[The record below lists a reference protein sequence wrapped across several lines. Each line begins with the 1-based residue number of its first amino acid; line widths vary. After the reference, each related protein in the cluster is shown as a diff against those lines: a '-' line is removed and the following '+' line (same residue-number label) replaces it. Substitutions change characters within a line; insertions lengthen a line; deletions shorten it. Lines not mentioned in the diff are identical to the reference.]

1 MWRDQKIQ
9 DRSLTPGKRRGIPFC
24 SVSHSHRSRFWPP
37 SPLIGDCWRVRD
49 RELSIRLLSG
59 AYPGM
64 WDDHIADIVST
75 KMVPCCLPK
84 AELSCSACLL
94 CRSPATAH
102 SCISAGRQLA
112 KLKSHRQGLTDT
124 QRSDPSIRDI
134 TKPSTPLVCHYS
146 AYMDLTVSAL
156 LATDLLNLVGAEEP
170 ERRDIFRETRGEPGR
185 RVPRTEQECARPGGG
200 VGRWERQSNPHR
212 YPGRQGGED
221 RVGASWSQ
229 GGQPEWHNLRCAMD
243 QSRDLTHPS
252 EQPYSIVGRVSD
264 SHDITN
270 HY

>member
-9 DRSLTPGKRRGIPFC
+9 DRSLTPGKRRWIPFC
-24 SVSHSHRSRFWPP
+24 SVSHSHKSRFWPP

-170 ERRDIFRETRGEPGR
+170 ERRDIFRETRGQPGR
-185 RVPRTEQECARPGGG
+185 RVPRTEQECVHGRAAVLG
-200 VGRWERQSNPHR
+200 VGNGKATPTGTPDVKEGRTGSAP
-212 YPGRQGGED
+212 PGARG
-221 RVGASWSQ
+221 V
-229 GGQPEWHNLRCAMD
+229 NLSGTTYDALWVRAG
-243 QSRDLTHPS
+243 
-252 EQPYSIVGRVSD
+252 I
-264 SHDITN
+264 
-270 HY
+270 